1 MAAKHKHD
9 AMMKKFNIEMR
20 ARTIAAPTN
29 DKEVKEQLRN
39 FEEPICLFGEGPS
52 ERRDRLKNILAKLE
66 VCLTP
71 HLRERKN
78 PLTAK
83 DCCSAL
89 MHTLLGRSRRVC
101 LQMRSW
107 PRRWRRKRSTWP
119 RRK

>member
-1 MAAKHKHD
+1 MAAKFKHD

-71 HLRERKN
+71 L
-78 PLTAK
+78 PCA
-83 DCCSAL
+83 S
-89 MHTLLGRSRRVC
+89 GRILS
-101 LQMRSW
+101 L
-107 PRRWRRKRSTWP
+107 PSTVAT
-119 RRK
+119 R